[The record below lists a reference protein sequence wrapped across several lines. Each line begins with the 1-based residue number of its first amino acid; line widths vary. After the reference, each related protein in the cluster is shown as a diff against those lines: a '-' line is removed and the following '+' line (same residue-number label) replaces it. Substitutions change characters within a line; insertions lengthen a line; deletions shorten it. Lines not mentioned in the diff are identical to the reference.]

1 MHSPDAGDPN
11 ATPGGTPAGGRPRAD
26 ADSGRSTGGHRSGK
40 SSGQR
45 SGETSDRHTSGAQ
58 TPGGQSPGAAGEQT
72 RSGAGGQTPG
82 GAGGRS
88 PGGAGERSPGGA
100 GGRSAGATGGPK
112 AAGKS
117 AGARFG
123 EARGRVGSA
132 GKKVGQASKVGAE
145 GVASASKKAA
155 AVGGKV
161 GRATGRRIRGLTNAQ
176 GAGESGLSRLI
187 ELGAVNAAGD
197 TAFAVSLAGTVFF
210 TVPSDQARDRVAL
223 FLLLTMAPFA
233 LMAPLIGPLLDR
245 FRHGRRWAIGATLG
259 VRAFLV
265 WSLASSISS
274 HNSVWLYPAALGCL
288 VASKAYGVTRASA
301 VPRLLPPQITLVT
314 ANSRI
319 SLAGVAGATIGA
331 GIAAAFAAIGP
342 QWSLRWAA
350 LVYLVGLI
358 LAIRLPS
365 AVDSPAHKE
374 VTGTAGR
381 AARRRAI
388 TAAVSRGIRCNLGLR
403 FVSGFLT
410 MYLAFLL
417 RDKPISGIDG
427 AIAAAAVIAAAG
439 IGNSLG
445 TILGSLLKARKP
457 ETVALVV
464 LFVDATVAVAVAV
477 LYGLP
482 ILVVLGLVAGLCSSL
497 GKLSLDAM
505 IQRDVPES
513 VRTSVF
519 ARSETVLQ
527 LAWVI
532 GGAFGI
538 VLPLIPRLGFGFLA
552 AVLLVVVFLVLRM
565 RPAPRPTQ
573 GPLKPGGLGGP
584 RADGR
589 AHDHERPRTDGS
601 SGGADP
607 AGTTRTILTTS
618 IAEQRASRA
627 QRTDSYDEP
636 TVEWRPTNENP
647 PDEPTSTSHPS
658 NSPSASGSNAQRGS
672 SSGRTSNGPAP
683 SDPAPKGPGPNGP
696 GPNGPAPNRPAPSG
710 RTSNGP
716 ASSGRTSKGSTPAGR
731 PPSEP
736 PKPRPDQPVGR
747 WWSGHPDED
756 EDTVEDPAPW
766 AEEPTVERG
775 RGIFKRRPGGNT
787 PRRPPR

>member
-1 MHSPDAGDPN
+1 M
-11 ATPGGTPAGGRPRAD
+11 
-26 ADSGRSTGGHRSGK
+26 
-40 SSGQR
+40 
-45 SGETSDRHTSGAQ
+45 
-58 TPGGQSPGAAGEQT
+58 
-72 RSGAGGQTPG
+72 
-82 GAGGRS
+82 
-88 PGGAGERSPGGA
+88 
-100 GGRSAGATGGPK
+100 
-112 AAGKS
+112 
-117 AGARFG
+117 
-123 EARGRVGSA
+123 GSA
-132 GKKVGQASKVGAE
+132 SKKVGHASKVGAE

-155 AVGGKV
+155 EVSGKV
-161 GRATGRRIRGLTNAQ
+161 GRATGRRIRGLTGAQ

-233 LMAPLIGPLLDR
+233 LMAPLIGPMLDR

-265 WSLASSISS
+265 WSLASSISGHGS
-274 HNSVWLYPAALGCL
+274 AWLYPAALGCL

-301 VPRLLPPQITLVT
+301 VPRLLPKQITLVT

-342 QWSLRWAA
+342 EWSLRWAA
-350 LVYLVGLI
+350 LVYIVGLI

-365 AVDSPAHKE
+365 AVDSPADEE

-381 AARRRAI
+381 DARRRAI

-417 RDKPISGIDG
+417 RDQPISGVKG
-427 AIAAAAVIAAAG
+427 AVAAGAVIAAAG

-445 TILGSLLKARKP
+445 TVLGSLLKARKP
-457 ETVALVV
+457 EAVV
-464 LFVDATVAVAVAV
+464 LAVLLADAIVAVAVAV

-482 ILVVLGLVAGLCSSL
+482 ILIALGLVAGLCSSL

-532 GGAFGI
+532 GGGCGI

-552 AVLLVVVFLVLRM
+552 GVLVVVVFLVLRM
-565 RPAPRPTQ
+565 RPAARPAD
-573 GPLKPGGLGGP
+573 GPLRPGGLGGP
-584 RADGR
+584 RTGSQSRRPSGDRHDDGS
-589 AHDHERPRTDGS
+589 HDRPRPES
-601 SGGADP
+601 
-607 AGTTRTILTTS
+607 TTRTILTTS
-618 IAEQRASRA
+618 VAEQRANRA
-627 QRTDSYDEP
+627 RRSDSGEEP
-636 TVEWRPTNENP
+636 TIEWRGDQPPTVPPSDRRPEPASPPNP
-647 PDEPTSTSHPS
+647 P
-658 NSPSASGSNAQRGS
+658 A
-672 SSGRTSNGPAP
+672 
-683 SDPAPKGPGPNGP
+683 
-696 GPNGPAPNRPAPSG
+696 
-710 RTSNGP
+710 
-716 ASSGRTSKGSTPAGR
+716 
-731 PPSEP
+731 
-736 PKPRPDQPVGR
+736 GR
-747 WWSGHPDED
+747 WWSGQPDED
-756 EDTVEDPAPW
+756 DDTQNQSPW
-766 AEEPTVERG
+766 AEEPTEERT
-775 RGIFKRRPGGNT
+775 RGNLFKRRPGGTN
-787 PRRPPR
+787 PRHPPR

>member
-1 MHSPDAGDPN
+1 MHSPDPKAN
-11 ATPGGTPAGGRPRAD
+11 PGGNAAGGPPRGD
-26 ADSGRSTGGHRSGK
+26 A
-40 SSGQR
+40 
-45 SGETSDRHTSGAQ
+45 
-58 TPGGQSPGAAGEQT
+58 
-72 RSGAGGQTPG
+72 
-82 GAGGRS
+82 
-88 PGGAGERSPGGA
+88 
-100 GGRSAGATGGPK
+100 GGPK

-117 AGARFG
+117 AGDRFSD
-123 EARGRVGSA
+123 ARGRMGTA
-132 GKKVGQASKVGAE
+132 GKKVGHASKVGAE

-155 AVGGKV
+155 EVSGKV
-161 GRATGRRIRGLTNAQ
+161 GRATGRRIRGLTSAQ

-210 TVPSDQARDRVAL
+210 TVPSGEARDRVAL

-233 LMAPLIGPLLDR
+233 LMAPLVGPILDR

-265 WSLASSISS
+265 WSLASSIAGDGSA
-274 HNSVWLYPAALGCL
+274 WLYPAALGCL

-301 VPRLLPPQITLVT
+301 VPRLLPKQITLVT

-350 LVYLVGLI
+350 LVYIVGLI
-358 LAIRLPS
+358 LAIRLPA
-365 AVDSPAHKE
+365 AVDSPADEE

-381 AARRRAI
+381 DARRRAI
-388 TAAVSRGIRCNLGLR
+388 TAAVARGIRCNLGLR

-417 RDKPISGIDG
+417 RDQPVSGVKG
-427 AIAAAAVIAAAG
+427 AVAAAAVIAAAG

-445 TILGSLLKARKP
+445 TLLGSLLRARKP
-457 ETVALVV
+457 ETVVLVV
-464 LFVDATVAVAVAV
+464 LLVDAAVAVAVAV
-477 LYGLP
+477 RDGLP
-482 ILVVLGLVAGLCSSL
+482 ILIALGLVAGLCSSL

-532 GGAFGI
+532 GGGCGI

-552 AVLLVVVFLVLRM
+552 GVLLVVVFLVLRM
-565 RPAPRPTQ
+565 RPSSRITP
-573 GPLKPGGLGGP
+573 GPLRPGGLGGP
-584 RADGR
+584 RTDTHTKPHAA
-589 AHDHERPRTDGS
+589 AHPHDRDH
-601 SGGADP
+601 DP
-607 AGTTRTILTTS
+607 AYEGDHHADSTTRTILS
-618 IAEQRASRA
+618 VAEQRANRRRRS
-627 QRTDSYDEP
+627 SSHDEP
-636 TVEWRPTNENP
+636 TVEWRTGDRKP
-647 PDEPTSTSHPS
+647 PPE
-658 NSPSASGSNAQRGS
+658 
-672 SSGRTSNGPAP
+672 
-683 SDPAPKGPGPNGP
+683 
-696 GPNGPAPNRPAPSG
+696 
-710 RTSNGP
+710 
-716 ASSGRTSKGSTPAGR
+716 
-731 PPSEP
+731 
-736 PKPRPDQPVGR
+736 QPIGR
-747 WWSGHPDED
+747 WWSGQPEDDENTG
-756 EDTVEDPAPW
+756 ENPQPW
-766 AEEPTVERG
+766 SEEPTEERN
-775 RGIFKRRPGGNT
+775 RSPFKRRPGSN

>member
-1 MHSPDAGDPN
+1 MHSPDPGDPK
-11 ATPGGTPAGGRPRAD
+11 ATPGGNPADGPARGG
-26 ADSGRSTGGHRSGK
+26 T
-40 SSGQR
+40 
-45 SGETSDRHTSGAQ
+45 
-58 TPGGQSPGAAGEQT
+58 
-72 RSGAGGQTPG
+72 
-82 GAGGRS
+82 
-88 PGGAGERSPGGA
+88 
-100 GGRSAGATGGPK
+100 GRSAGKPAGPSESGPAGK
-112 AAGKS
+112 GNRKPSGKPDGKS
-117 AGARFG
+117 AGERLGDAR
-123 EARGRVGSA
+123 ERVGTA
-132 GKKVGQASKVGAE
+132 GKKVGHASKVGAE

-155 AVGGKV
+155 EVGGKV
-161 GRATGRRIRGLTNAQ
+161 GRATGRRIRGLTGAQ
-176 GAGESGLSRLI
+176 GAGESGLSRMI

-233 LMAPLIGPLLDR
+233 LMAPLIGPILDR

-265 WSLASSISS
+265 WSLASSIAGHGSA
-274 HNSVWLYPAALGCL
+274 WLYPAALGCL

-301 VPRLLPPQITLVT
+301 VPRLLPKQITLVT

-350 LVYLVGLI
+350 LVYIVGLI

-365 AVDSPAHKE
+365 AVDSPADEE

-381 AARRRAI
+381 DARRRAI

-417 RDKPISGIDG
+417 RDQPISGVKG
-427 AIAAAAVIAAAG
+427 AVAAGAVVAAAG

-445 TILGSLLKARKP
+445 TLLGSLLKARKP
-457 ETVALVV
+457 EAMVLVV
-464 LFVDATVAVAVAV
+464 LLADAVVAVAVAV

-482 ILVVLGLVAGLCSSL
+482 ILVALGLVAGLCSSL

-532 GGAFGI
+532 GGGCGI
-538 VLPLIPRLGFGFLA
+538 VMPLIPRLGFGFLA

-565 RPAPRPTQ
+565 RPAPRPTE
-573 GPLKPGGLGGP
+573 GPLRPGGLGGP
-584 RADGR
+584 RTDAHPQHHHADE
-589 AHDHERPRTDGS
+589 H
-601 SGGADP
+601 ADS
-607 AGTTRTILTTS
+607 TTRTILTTS
-618 IAEQRASRA
+618 VAEQRANRA
-627 QRTDSYDEP
+627 ERSSSHDEP
-636 TVEWRPTNENP
+636 TIEW
-647 PDEPTSTSHPS
+647 
-658 NSPSASGSNAQRGS
+658 Q
-672 SSGRTSNGPAP
+672 
-683 SDPAPKGPGPNGP
+683 
-696 GPNGPAPNRPAPSG
+696 APNQRAADQSPPGQQPA
-710 RTSNGP
+710 RQQ
-716 ASSGRTSKGSTPAGR
+716 
-731 PPSEP
+731 
-736 PKPRPDQPVGR
+736 DQPPRSGPEQQSAGR
-747 WWSGHPDED
+747 WWSGQPDED
-756 EDTVEDPAPW
+756 EDTTQNQAPW
-766 AEEPTVERG
+766 AEEPTVERNKG
-775 RGIFKRRPGGNT
+775 GLFKRRPGGHD

>member
-1 MHSPDAGDPN
+1 MQPDPSDPQN
-11 ATPGGTPAGGRPRAD
+11 RRGPDSAGGT
-26 ADSGRSTGGHRSGK
+26 
-40 SSGQR
+40 
-45 SGETSDRHTSGAQ
+45 
-58 TPGGQSPGAAGEQT
+58 
-72 RSGAGGQTPG
+72 
-82 GAGGRS
+82 
-88 PGGAGERSPGGA
+88 
-100 GGRSAGATGGPK
+100 RSAADRLGD
-112 AAGKS
+112 
-117 AGARFG
+117 AR
-123 EARGRVGSA
+123 ERVGSA
-132 GKKVGQASKVGAE
+132 GKKVGSAGKKVGHASKIGAE

-155 AVGGKV
+155 TVGGRF
-161 GRATGRRIRGLTNAQ
+161 GRATGRRIRGLTGAQ

-210 TVPSDQARDRVAL
+210 TVPSGQARDRVAL

-233 LMAPLIGPLLDR
+233 LMAPLIGPVLDR

-259 VRAFLV
+259 ARAFLV
-265 WSLASSISS
+265 WALASSVTS

-301 VPRLLPPQITLVT
+301 VPRLLPKQITLVT

-331 GIAAAFAAIGP
+331 GLAGAFAAIGP

-350 LVYLVGLI
+350 LVYIVGLI

-365 AVDSPAHKE
+365 AVDSPADEE

-381 AARRRAI
+381 NARKRAI
-388 TAAVSRGIRCNLGLR
+388 TAAVARGIRCNLGLR

-417 RDKPISGIDG
+417 RDQPISGVKG
-427 AIAAAAVIAAAG
+427 AVAAGAVVAAAG

-445 TILGSLLKARKP
+445 TLLGSLLKARKP
-457 ETVALVV
+457 EGVVLVV
-464 LFVDATVAVAVAV
+464 LLADAAVAVAVAV

-482 ILVVLGLVAGLCSSL
+482 ILVALGLVAGLCSSL

-532 GGAFGI
+532 GGGCGI

-552 AVLLVVVFLVLRM
+552 GVLLIVVFLVLRM
-565 RPAPRPTQ
+565 RPAPRPTA
-573 GPLKPGGLGGP
+573 GPLRPGGLGGP
-584 RADGR
+584 R
-589 AHDHERPRTDGS
+589 TDGPHPQHTHQAPS
-601 SGGADP
+601 DDP
-607 AGTTRTILTTS
+607 HSESTTRTILS
-618 IAEQRASRA
+618 VAEQRANRA
-627 QRTDSYDEP
+627 RRSSSHDEP
-636 TVEWRPTNENP
+636 TVEWRSGDRKP
-647 PDEPTSTSHPS
+647 PPEQPI
-658 NSPSASGSNAQRGS
+658 
-672 SSGRTSNGPAP
+672 GP
-683 SDPAPKGPGPNGP
+683 
-696 GPNGPAPNRPAPSG
+696 
-710 RTSNGP
+710 
-716 ASSGRTSKGSTPAGR
+716 
-731 PPSEP
+731 
-736 PKPRPDQPVGR
+736 
-747 WWSGHPDED
+747 WWSGQPEDDENTT
-756 EDTVEDPAPW
+756 EEQPAPW
-766 AEEPTVERG
+766 SEEPTEERD
-775 RGIFKRRPGGNT
+775 RSPFKRRPGN